1 MDLRITCD
9 RINLALVNLGFALVK
24 RSSRTKIL
32 SAHPI
37 DDETMVFHHQKMLT
51 MKTIRF
57 FLAKHQVKWFLNSCF
72 MFNASAVKSTTAA
85 VTVDG
90 LYQEDAANAPL
101 VEPAVVPNPAEPSN
115 DTAFTCMDANTAYT
129 YIHTYIY
136 IYLYIYIC
144 YPQTHLF
151 STRDRSNCILVFSKY
166 DTFRAH
172 TYCECV
178 GGWERCSTK
187 ICKRLQILLKPQT
200 WYFS

>member
-9 RINLALVNLGFALVK
+9 RSNLALVNLGFALVK

-129 YIHTYIY
+129 YIHTYIFIY
-136 IYLYIYIC
+136 IYMLPPKPTFSAPEIARIAFLSSRST
-144 YPQTHLF
+144 THSGLTHIV
-151 STRDRSNCILVFSKY
+151 S
-166 DTFRAH
+166 AW
-172 TYCECV
+172 V
-178 GGWERCSTK
+178 GGK
-187 ICKRLQILLKPQT
+187 GAVQKFANVCK
-200 WYFS
+200 FC